1 MWDTTSLWKNI
12 REFNSTQDSLG
23 AESWRNTVVAT
34 SPMLRLAQENGA
46 FSEDILR
53 IAFSTT
59 EDGFLTL
66 VRRTQRI
73 NPSIVGMGSCCLVGV
88 IWTGTLYV
96 ANVGDSQAVIGSLVL
111 KHGVWC
117 VKGILQPNDKFLIFA
132 SDGLWEFLTNQE
144 AAEIGV
150 ARRLLKTA
158 LDIAA
163 SERDIT
169 YKLLKQFDKE
179 VRRHF
184 HDDSPVVA
192 IFKDHICWRRG
203 SPY

>member
-1 MWDTTSLWKNI
+1 MEEHSQVVIRRDATFVGVYDGHCGPDASLA
-12 REFNSTQDSLG
+12 R
-23 AESWRNTVVAT
+23 
-34 SPMLRLAQENGA
+34 ENGA

-66 VRRTQRI
+66 IVAKQLTRDLNASVEEVRQELKSLHQDDS
-73 NPSIVGMGSCCLVGV
+73 NIV
-88 IWTGTLYV
+88 
-96 ANVGDSQAVIGSLVL
+96 VL

-132 SDGLWEFLTNQE
+132 FDGLWEFLTNQE
-144 AAEIGV
+144 AAEIVHNNPWYGV
-150 ARRLLKTA
+150 AKRLLKTA

-184 HDDSPVVA
+184 HDDSPVVV
-192 IFKDHICWRRG
+192 IFKDYICWRRG